1 MNPEL
6 LKRLLLI
13 LLMAIAQPAAGQIY
27 KWVDSKGMVHYSD
40 DPPKG
45 ANPVPVNVGPQG
57 ATTGDPKECHTIKC
71 QGERLEAAKAREA
84 EAKARQ
90 KAKTPPAAPPPRG
103 LAFDKFI
110 RLQKGMSEGEVLV
123 QAGPPDQA
131 VEEGKS
137 FSSVVL
143 PSGIST
149 KPGFH
154 VVKSY
159 YYFPTDADPFTTRI
173 VLTGGIVTDL
183 QRTRKF

>member
-6 LKRLLLI
+6 LKPLI
-13 LLMAIAQPAAGQIY
+13 LVLLVAIAQPAAGQVY

-45 ANPVPVNVGPQG
+45 VNAVPVNVEPQG
-57 ATTGDPKECHTIKC
+57 ATTDDPKECHTIKC

-84 EAKARQ
+84 EAEARQ
-90 KAKTPPAAPPPRG
+90 QAKAPPAAPPPRG

-123 QAGPPDQA
+123 QTGPPDQA

-137 FSSVVL
+137 FASVVL

-173 VLTGGIVTDL
+173 VFTGGIVTDL